1 MALFKLTF
9 LGSSTRWN
17 TLDSNHLSSDYSST
31 RRSTGVAQSVIHK
44 LKLKLRSIVLQQR
57 DFEPQEI
64 GTKPVIRKTKLL
76 KVHYTAIREY
86 ILKHPEETNWEMAHN
101 LKVTVPG
108 ATQKIVARQRD
119 AISRGEYDSNNVRT
133 VTGSSKAEDVFAVSP
148 ARRKRQEEEEEE
160 EQFVT
165 VPFKSADGHVLK
177 IQIPHSALKQVALD
191 LLKDLL

>member
-1 MALFKLTF
+1 MQ
-9 LGSSTRWN
+9 
-17 TLDSNHLSSDYSST
+17 
-31 RRSTGVAQSVIHK
+31 QS
-44 LKLKLRSIVLQQR
+44 

-76 KVHYTAIREY
+76 KVQYTAIRDY
-86 ILKHPEETNWEMAHN
+86 ILSHPEESNWEMAHN

-133 VTGSSKAEDVFAVSP
+133 VTGSSKAEDVSAVSP
-148 ARRKRQEEEEEE
+148 ARRKRQEEEEY
-160 EQFVT
+160 FVT
-165 VPFKSADGHVLK
+165 VPFTSVDGHVLQV
-177 IQIPHSALKQVALD
+177 QIPHSALKQVVLE

>member
-1 MALFKLTF
+1 M
-9 LGSSTRWN
+9 
-17 TLDSNHLSSDYSST
+17 
-31 RRSTGVAQSVIHK
+31 
-44 LKLKLRSIVLQQR
+44 QQR
-57 DFEPQEI
+57 DFESQEI
-64 GTKPVIRKTKLL
+64 ETKPVIRKTKLL

-148 ARRKRQEEEEEE
+148 SKRKKIEEA
-160 EQFVT
+160 QDFVT
-165 VPFKSADGHVLK
+165 VPF
-177 IQIPHSALKQVALD
+177 
-191 LLKDLL
+191 